1 VIERRIREVELL
13 QLVRGS
19 ERNGQRGEHEYTKMA
34 DVPVP
39 GFGKYWIQKLASLK
53 SECYGITNKYP
64 EAAAVVQEVHNV
76 LSDIEILSGCT
87 SAKVGE
93 SSEWTSVVKRAE
105 ENRANVCKAEEG
117 KPFFRALYGMCAVAL
132 NEL

>member
-1 VIERRIREVELL
+1 LCETTKGAVNLSVH
-13 QLVRGS
+13 QYGGS
-19 ERNGQRGEHEYTKMA
+19 PST
-34 DVPVP
+34 
-39 GFGKYWIQKLASLK
+39 GFRKYWRQELASLK
-53 SECYGITNKYP
+53 SESHVFTNKYP
-64 EAAAVVQEVHNV
+64 EAAAVVQQVHNV

-105 ENRANVCKAEEG
+105 ENRANVCKAVDG
-117 KPFFRALYGMCAVAL
+117 KPLFNALYGMCAVAL